1 MPKTRLGRWAG
12 RFFVVGLV
20 LLVVLIVAY
29 NTEALGQVFSQ
40 QTVGGLALWVV
51 TAISAI
57 GSLVAGLVSWLKF
70 KDRSAIVIAATIYG
84 LLATTLLAF
93 GAIPQ
98 N

>member
-40 QTVGGLALWVV
+40 RTVGGLALWVV

>member
-1 MPKTRLGRWAG
+1 
-12 RFFVVGLV
+12 
-20 LLVVLIVAY
+20 
-29 NTEALGQVFSQ
+29 
-40 QTVGGLALWVV
+40 
-51 TAISAI
+51 
-57 GSLVAGLVSWLKF
+57 LVAGLVSWLKF